1 MKTKVAIVGSGNI
14 GTDLMIKV
22 MEMSATLEMGA
33 LVGIDADSDGLARA
47 RKLGVATTHEGLEG
61 LTTGDRLTVTLG
73 GLTLGGDVQYVR
85 YPRNLAGTLEE
96 LNDGLLCVEMEPSG
110 G

>member
-1 MKTKVAIVGSGNI
+1 MAGWTYFLWNLAFYVERHFGTPRSMVSERRSTTRSFDDVWSELLGPSGMAI
-14 GTDLMIKV
+14 
-22 MEMSATLEMGA
+22 
-33 LVGIDADSDGLARA
+33 
-47 RKLGVATTHEGLEG
+47 EGLEG

-96 LNDGLLCVEMEPSG
+96 LNDGLLCGEMEPSG